1 MVPASVFTGGSAKIS
16 ALDPTNRA
24 TKNGLLSKL
33 PASELAAL
41 LELSAYMDCDLRD
54 VFYASGAKIKNVYF
68 PLTGMISLV
77 TELKDGTSL
86 ESMTVGCEGFAGL
99 SLFHGVPTARTM
111 AMCQI
116 KGGFLRLPAE
126 SFTNLLLEAPQ
137 LSLLLHRY
145 SQFSLD
151 AVAQSAACNS
161 MHLIEQR
168 CARWLLISSDAVD
181 SLEFGLT
188 HEFLSQMLAV
198 RRPGVTVAIGQ
209 LEKAKLIGT
218 RYGKITILDKAAL
231 ERSACE
237 CYRTVKDRRKELL
250 S

>member
-1 MVPASVFTGGSAKIS
+1 MVTTSGLGSGSAKN
-16 ALDPTNRA
+16 AGQDPTIRA
-24 TKNGLLSKL
+24 ARNNLLSKL
-33 PASELAAL
+33 PVSELAAL
-41 LELSAYMDCDLRD
+41 LPVSTRVDCDLRD
-54 VFYASGAKIKNVYF
+54 VFYANGSKIKNVYF

-99 SLFHGVPTARTM
+99 PLFHGVTTTRTL

-116 KGGFLRLPAE
+116 KGEFLRLSAE
-126 SFTNLLLEAPQ
+126 SFSSLLAEAPQ
-137 LSLLLHRY
+137 LTLLLHRY
-145 SQFSLD
+145 SQFAHE

-198 RRPGVTVAIGQ
+198 RRPGVTVAIGE
-209 LEKAKLIGT
+209 LERAKLIDH
-218 RYGKITILDKAAL
+218 RYGKIAILDKAGL
-231 ERSACE
+231 ERAACE
-237 CYRTVKDRRKELL
+237 CYRTVKDRRRELL

>member
-1 MVPASVFTGGSAKIS
+1 MVPASGSTVLSAKKS
-16 ALDPTNRA
+16 AQHPSVRA
-24 TKNGLLSKL
+24 SKNTLLSKL
-33 PASELAAL
+33 PPSELAAV
-41 LELSAYMDCDLRD
+41 LEVSAHVDCDLRD
-54 VFYASGAKIKNVYF
+54 VFYASGAKIKSVYF

-99 SLFHGVPTARTM
+99 PVFHGVPSTRTM

-116 KGGFLRLPAE
+116 KGSFLRLSAE
-126 SFTNLLLEAPQ
+126 SFTAVLTVAPQ
-137 LSLLLHRY
+137 LDVLLHRY
-145 SQFSLD
+145 SQFANETVS
-151 AVAQSAACNS
+151 QSAACNS

-209 LEKAKLIGT
+209 LERLKLIAT
-218 RYGKITILDKAAL
+218 RYGKITILDKVAL
-231 ERSACE
+231 EKAACE
-237 CYRTVKDRRKELL
+237 CYRTVADRRRELL
-250 S
+250 A

>member
-1 MVPASVFTGGSAKIS
+1 MGPASVSTGGSARTP
-16 ALDPTNRA
+16 ALDPTDRA

-41 LELSAYMDCDLRD
+41 LDVSAYVDSDLRE
-54 VFYASGAKIKNVYF
+54 VFFASGAKIRNVYF

-99 SLFHGVPTARTM
+99 PLFHGVSTARTM
-111 AMCQI
+111 AMVQI
-116 KGGFLRLPAE
+116 KGQFLRVSAE
-126 SFTNLLLEAPQ
+126 SFTSLLAVAPQ

-145 SQFSLD
+145 SQFAHE

-218 RYGKITILDKAAL
+218 RYGKITIVDKAAL

>member
-1 MVPASVFTGGSAKIS
+1 MVTASGSISLSAKKP
-16 ALDPTNRA
+16 APDPTVRA
-24 TKNGLLSKL
+24 SKNTLLAKL
-33 PASELAAL
+33 PPSELAAL
-41 LELSAYMDCDLRD
+41 LDLAAYVDCDLRD

-68 PLTGMISLV
+68 PVTGMISLV

-99 SLFHGVPTARTM
+99 PVFHGVPTARMM

-116 KGGFLRLPAE
+116 KGGFLRLSAE
-126 SFTNLLLEAPQ
+126 SFTSLLTVAPQ
-137 LSLLLHRY
+137 LGVLLHRY
-145 SQFSLD
+145 AQYANE

-209 LEKAKLIGT
+209 LERANLIAT
-218 RYGKITILDKAAL
+218 RYGKIAILDKAGL
-231 ERSACE
+231 ERAACE
-237 CYRTVKDRRKELL
+237 CYRTVTDRKKELFA
-250 S
+250 

>member
-1 MVPASVFTGGSAKIS
+1 MVLASGSTRESVRNTAP
-16 ALDPTNRA
+16 DPTVRA
-24 TKNGLLSKL
+24 SKNTLLSKL
-33 PASELAAL
+33 PSSELAAL
-41 LELSAYMDCDLRD
+41 LEVSAYVDCDLRD
-54 VFYASGAKIKNVYF
+54 VFYANGAKIKNVYF

-99 SLFHGVPTARTM
+99 SVFHGVGTAHTM

-116 KGGFLRLPAE
+116 KGAFLRLPAE
-126 SFTNLLLEAPQ
+126 SFTTLLTTAPQ
-137 LSLLLHRY
+137 LGLLLHRY
-145 SQFSLD
+145 AQFAHE

-209 LEKAKLIGT
+209 LERADLIAT
-218 RYGKITILDKAAL
+218 RYGKIAILDKAGL
-231 ERSACE
+231 EKAACE
-237 CYRTVKDRRKELL
+237 CYRTVTDRKKELL